1 MRENHPIDIS
11 VVVPVYNE
19 EENLPVLIP
28 QIAEVL
34 KPLGKTFEMIFVDD
48 GSKDQ
53 SRPLLKK
60 MTLEYP
66 QIRILGFKKNCGE
79 TAAGTAG
86 IKEARGEI
94 VITIDADLQN
104 DPKDIPKM
112 LDYLKEYD
120 VVTGW
125 RQKREDSW
133 VKRITSRIANRIRNR
148 LSGEEIQDSGCTFR
162 AYKRECLQEIK
173 LYKGM
178 HRFIPTLVKME
189 GYRVIEIPI
198 AHHPRKFGVS
208 KYTTWNRMWRAFV
221 DLLAVK
227 WMKSRHIDYEIEERI

>member
-60 MTLEYP
+60 MILEYP

-79 TAAGTAG
+79 TAAGAAG

-120 VVTGW
+120 MVTGW

-198 AHHPRKFGVS
+198 VHHPRKFGVS

>member
-34 KPLGKTFEMIFVDD
+34 KPLGKTYEMIFVDD

-53 SRPLLKK
+53 SRHLLKK
-60 MTLEYP
+60 MALEYP

-79 TAAGTAG
+79 TAAGAAG
-86 IKEARGEI
+86 IKEARGGI

-104 DPKDIPKM
+104 DPKDIPRM

-133 VKRITSRIANRIRNR
+133 VKRITSRIANRIRNS

-178 HRFIPTLVKME
+178 HRFIPALVKME

-198 AHHPRKFGVS
+198 AHHPRQFGVS
-208 KYTTWNRMWRAFV
+208 KYTTWNRMWRAFI

-227 WMKSRHIDYEIEERI
+227 WMKSRHIHYEIEERI